1 VQLALARLRLPT
13 GPRACELAALA
24 VVVLFAVLVLAP
36 LTLLQEL
43 PNSYDT
49 DAFYAP
55 YAAFLHDRLSQGDL
69 PLWNLFAFSGQPW
82 AADPQSGVLYPPAL
96 IAYGLFAPATGM
108 VVLVSFHYLLATLS
122 SYSFA
127 RLLGAGRLGA
137 IYAGL
142 AFGVS
147 GYLLARA
154 QALGLLTGAAWLAAS
169 VAAAQYAVHRRG
181 RGASPLVLAGA
192 LALSILG
199 GSQQLTAVAATSALV
214 VLLLQL
220 RGCGLAIFAAAGVA
234 ALGLAAV
241 ALLPRL
247 ELVARSTASN
257 GVVDPA
263 GVGTLS
269 WSDATI
275 IFGSFGS
282 HAGELAPLYA
292 GALTPALA
300 VLAIV
305 RRWGAARIPA
315 ALGVLAIAWSAGLAG
330 YLAHPI
336 GPLRSITAHQA
347 VRALPLLALALAVLA
362 GLALGSPRRR
372 PSPWAVAALALVIA
386 LVISPSALTH
396 RGYLLFAAAGLVALA
411 LLRVRRAGVAVLAC
425 LLVPGILA
433 ADVARRDYR
442 QRNPHQP
449 AANWQPAGETFPSP
463 PATARFL
470 LQQRAREGPARFATL
485 ANDFTLRKQL
495 RFGRKPDYADLLL
508 DMAGTR
514 YGLEDVA
521 GYDPVQLRRYRDAIA
536 LSNTHPPY
544 DRHFL
549 WVEIAPTRLLRQ
561 LGVRYY
567 VAQDGQVLRRLKI
580 VLRTPT
586 ATVLRDDKAL
596 PLARVNRPGR
606 TDPARIVVR
615 RPDRVVI
622 DTPAGPAG
630 RLVLADPIYP
640 GWKVTIDGHRAPV
653 RVQNGLFRA
662 VDLPPGRHRV
672 EWRFA
677 PRSFERGLSLSLAT
691 LVAALAYVAIARL
704 RSRRARS
711 AQRVDE

>member
-1 VQLALARLRLPT
+1 VALARVRLPS
-13 GPRACELAALA
+13 GPRACELAAIA
-24 VVVLFAVLVLAP
+24 AVVLFAVLVLAP
-36 LTLLQEL
+36 LTLLHEL
-43 PNSYDT
+43 PNAYDT

-55 YAAFLHDRLSQGDL
+55 YAAFLHDRLSHGDF
-69 PLWNLFAFSGQPW
+69 PLWNPFAFSGQPW

-96 IAYGLFAPATGM
+96 VSYGLFAPATGM
-108 VVLVSFHYLLATLS
+108 VVLVSFNYLLATLS

-137 IYAGL
+137 VYAGL

-147 GYLLARA
+147 GYLLARS
-154 QALGLLTGAAWLAAS
+154 QALGLLTGAAWLAATI
-169 VAAAQYAVHRRG
+169 AAAQYAVHRRG
-181 RGASPLVLAGA
+181 GGASPLVLAGA

-214 VLLLQL
+214 VLVLQL
-220 RGCGLAIFAAAGVA
+220 RWRGLAIFAAAGFA

-247 ELVARSTASN
+247 ELVSRSTASS

-269 WSDATI
+269 WSDATL

-300 VLAIV
+300 VLAIA
-305 RRWGAARIPA
+305 RRWGAARVPA

-362 GLALGSPRRR
+362 GLALGSPRTR
-372 PSPWAVAALALVIA
+372 PPPWGVAVVAVAIA
-386 LVISPSALTH
+386 LVVSPSVLTH
-396 RGYLLFAAAGLVALA
+396 RGYLLFAVASLVALA
-411 LLRVRRAGVAVLAC
+411 LLRSRRVPVAVLAC
-425 LLVPGILA
+425 VLVPGVLA

-442 QRNPHQP
+442 QQNPHQP
-449 AANWQPAGETFPSP
+449 AANWEPASETFPSA
-463 PATARFL
+463 PATARYL
-470 LQQRAREGPARFATL
+470 LQQRAREGPTRFATL

-495 RFGRKPDYADLLL
+495 RFGRAPDYADLLL

-521 GYDPVQLRRYRDAIA
+521 GYDPVQLRRYRDAIE
-536 LSNTHPPY
+536 LSNTHPPS

-549 WVEIAPTRLLRQ
+549 WVEVAPTRLLRQ

-567 VAQDGQVLRRLKI
+567 VAQAGQLLRKLKVVLK
-580 VLRTPT
+580 TPN
-586 ATVLRDDKAL
+586 ATILRDDKAL
-596 PLARVNRPGR
+596 PIARVNRPGR

-615 RPDRVVI
+615 EPDRVVI
-622 DTPAGPAG
+622 DTPPGPAG

-640 GWKVTIDGHRAPV
+640 GWKVTIDGYAAPV

-662 VDLPPGRHRV
+662 VDLPAGRHRV
-672 EWRFA
+672 EWLFA
-677 PRSFERGLSLSLAT
+677 PRSVERGLSISLVT
-691 LVAALAYVAIARL
+691 LLAGMAYVAVMRR
-704 RSRRARS
+704 RSRRA
-711 AQRVDE
+711 